1 MGDKPMSYKTTQL
14 QVDKASKIMK
24 LVLEQ
29 KGQFMHQIKLADKAF
44 DSKQDRQAIEYLLN
58 QNDYGLAVH
67 INKHNLVE
75 WQS

>member
-58 QNDYGLAVH
+58 
-67 INKHNLVE
+67 
-75 WQS
+75 